1 VAERRVAA
9 AVFASGSGSNLQA
22 LLAAEAAGAA
32 PWTTRLVV
40 SDREG
45 AGALDRARAAGI
57 ETCVI
62 SPAGTA
68 GTAGTAGSAGTA
80 AGATEGPAATSRGD
94 MATQT
99 LAALEGAG
107 VEVVFLAGY
116 LKLVPAP
123 VVARFRGRML
133 NIHPALLPAFGG
145 KGMWGR
151 RVHEAVLSSGAR
163 ITGPTVHL
171 VDERYDEGRILAQWP
186 VPVLAEDTPASLA
199 ARVLAEEHRLYPL
212 AAAHLCR
219 AVLNGRDVAPLDFP
233 GARFETAPAAARE
246 SQSQRNPSES

>member
-1 VAERRVAA
+1 MAERRVAA

-22 LLAAEAAGAA
+22 LLDAEVAGAA

-45 AGALDRARAAGI
+45 AGALDRARAAGV
-57 ETCVI
+57 ETRVI
-62 SPAGTA
+62 S
-68 GTAGTAGSAGTA
+68 
-80 AGATEGPAATSRGD
+80 
-94 MATQT
+94 ATQT

-123 VVARFRGRML
+123 VVERFRGRML

-186 VPVLAEDTPASLA
+186 VPVLADDTPASLA

-219 AVLNGRDVAPLDFP
+219 AVLNGRDVEPFDFP
-233 GARFETAPAAARE
+233 GARFESAPAVARE

>member
-1 VAERRVAA
+1 MAERRVAA

-22 LLAAEAAGAA
+22 LLDAEVAGAA

-45 AGALDRARAAGI
+45 AGALDRARTAGV
-57 ETCVI
+57 ETRVI
-62 SPAGTA
+62 APTGTA
-68 GTAGTAGSAGTA
+68 ENEAPVGDA
-80 AGATEGPAATSRGD
+80 ASR
-94 MATQT
+94 T

-123 VVARFRGRML
+123 VVERFRNRML

-163 ITGPTVHL
+163 ITGPTVHV
-171 VDERYDEGRILAQWP
+171 VDERYDEGRILTQWP
-186 VPVLAEDTPASLA
+186 VPVLADDTPASLA

-233 GARFETAPAAARE
+233 GVRFETAPAAARE

>member
-1 VAERRVAA
+1 MAERRVAA

-22 LLAAEAAGAA
+22 LLDAEAAGAA
-32 PWTTRLVV
+32 PWATRLVV

-45 AGALDRARAAGI
+45 AGALDRARAAGV
-57 ETCVI
+57 ETRV
-62 SPAGTA
+62 
-68 GTAGTAGSAGTA
+68 
-80 AGATEGPAATSRGD
+80 TS
-94 MATQT
+94 ATQT

-186 VPVLAEDTPASLA
+186 VPVLADDTPASLA

-219 AVLNGRDVAPLDFP
+219 AVLNGREVEPLDFQ
-233 GARFETAPAAARE
+233 GARFEAAPAVARK